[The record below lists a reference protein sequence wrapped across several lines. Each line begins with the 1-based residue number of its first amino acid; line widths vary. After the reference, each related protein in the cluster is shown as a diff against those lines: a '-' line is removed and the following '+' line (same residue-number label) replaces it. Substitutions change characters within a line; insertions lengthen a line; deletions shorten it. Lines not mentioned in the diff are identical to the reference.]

1 MSTVGRVVRDA
12 LTGGARAAPSIPE
25 QLAEL
30 RRIAGARGWPVD
42 DPDYGEAYG
51 WITEGN
57 PGMAARI
64 LDASP
69 LPGREK
75 AAAWLR
81 SVVAVEAADEARNED
96 VAADLA
102 GGFDFA
108 GPGGGLT
115 PGGRNLAWIAAA
127 VVAGLLLWRR

>member
-25 QLAEL
+25 QLAYL
-30 RRIAGARGWPVD
+30 RGIAGARGWPAD

-51 WITEGN
+51 WITEGD

-69 LPGREK
+69 LPGAAK

-81 SVVAVEAADEARNED
+81 SVVAVEAADVGRDEA
-96 VAADLA
+96 VADDLA
-102 GGFDFA
+102 SVFDFTMPD
-108 GPGGGLT
+108 GNLT
-115 PGGRNLAWIAAA
+115 PGGKNLAWIAAA

>member
-30 RRIAGARGWPVD
+30 RRIAGAREWPAD
-42 DPDYGEAYG
+42 DPDYAEAYG
-51 WITEGN
+51 WITEGA
-57 PGMAARI
+57 PSMAARI

-69 LPGREK
+69 LPGAAK

-81 SVVAVEAADEARNED
+81 SVVAVEAADVGRDEA
-96 VAADLA
+96 VADDLA
-102 GGFDFA
+102 AGFDFTA
-108 GPGGGLT
+108 PDGLT
-115 PGGRNLAWIAAA
+115 PGGKNLAWIAAA